1 MRTENPKFNIC
12 PTLRAVSFYVA
23 VYSQVFTI
31 EANFSVL
38 ILSHMTCT
46 LFTLLSIAFQS
57 ARFLIESTDGAR
69 RLQSKISIYKVV
81 FMRGN
86 AC

>member
-1 MRTENPKFNIC
+1 MRTDSPKFNIC
-12 PTLRAVSFYVA
+12 PTLRAASFYVA

-38 ILSHMTCT
+38 KHGHVACT

-57 ARFLIESTDGAR
+57 ARFLIESTNGAR

-81 FMRGN
+81 FM
-86 AC
+86 

>member
-1 MRTENPKFNIC
+1 MRTERPKFNIC
-12 PTLRAVSFYVA
+12 PTLRAASSYVA

-31 EANFSVL
+31 KANFSVL
-38 ILSHMTCT
+38 KLSHLTCT
-46 LFTLLSIAFQS
+46 LFTLLSIAFES
-57 ARFLIESTDGAR
+57 ARFFIESTDGAR
-69 RLQSKISIYKVV
+69 RLQSEISIYKVV